1 MPRFL
6 SLGAAISKHFYRGY
20 KLFRLLPN
28 IMAGRPRVAE
38 YDLSG
43 VVVDANG
50 TRFKNG
56 DHVFGWVPSSK
67 HRNPR
72 AFTLFLTTYQDQARS
87 TNQGA
92 LMEYCKLSANW
103 LVNRPPNVTPIQSA
117 SFSLTGL
124 TAYEVIFNRCDV
136 QPGQRLFI
144 NGGSTSVGIF
154 AIQLAK
160 IRGAHVTVSAS
171 GGKED
176 LLRSLG
182 ADEVRRQSFIQDSQY
197 L

>member
-1 MPRFL
+1 
-6 SLGAAISKHFYRGY
+6 
-20 KLFRLLPN
+20 
-28 IMAGRPRVAE
+28 
-38 YDLSG
+38 
-43 VVVDANG
+43 
-50 TRFKNG
+50 
-56 DHVFGWVPSSK
+56 
-67 HRNPR
+67 
-72 AFTLFLTTYQDQARS
+72 
-87 TNQGA
+87 
-92 LMEYCKLSANW
+92 MEYCKLSANW
-103 LVNRPPNVTPIQSA
+103 LVNRPPNVTPTQSA
-117 SFSLTGL
+117 SFPLTGL

-182 ADEVRRQSFIQDSQY
+182 ADEVRRQSCIQDAILIDTFSSLSTIPKSPCRLISPNTPRRRNLTTSWRLLGWSILPY
-197 L
+197 TPRAILISLLVGST